1 MLLYIR
7 YQCRNDLLTS
17 EYQGPFL
24 LTELL
29 LPTLIS
35 TSSKSNGFKARVV
48 NMTSGYH
55 FLSKIDFNKLRDTPA
70 RRKTSPQDLYAQSK
84 LVRSSTTFLASADQN
99 SALLVM

>member
-1 MLLYIR
+1 M
-7 YQCRNDLLTS
+7 YQFQDELLTS
-17 EYQGPFL
+17 DYQGPFL

-55 FLSKIDFNKLRDTPA
+55 FLSKIDFNKLHDTPS

-84 LVRSSTTFLASADQN
+84 LVRSNTNPLISADRESVHVDN
-99 SALLVM
+99 VG